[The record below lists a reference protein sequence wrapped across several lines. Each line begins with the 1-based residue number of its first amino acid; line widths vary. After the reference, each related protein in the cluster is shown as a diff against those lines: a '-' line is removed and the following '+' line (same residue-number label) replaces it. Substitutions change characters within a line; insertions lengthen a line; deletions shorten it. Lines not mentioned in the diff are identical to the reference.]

1 MRVALLALGAVGAL
15 TAVDLPFPQYHL
27 LGALS
32 VTVFGTAAASYVT
45 GGFRRSVVSFSLMGT
60 VIAITYILFT
70 GNRPM
75 PDDRQSRI
83 SRWWY
88 SVAVPIVTLGLTWM
102 AWATLHLVSEVRDTP
117 SALVPANQLLTGP
130 FLASLT
136 VTVAFIIAV
145 VLLVPL
151 FSVSLWLDIRQF
163 DGETV
168 TGLLIGLFTVGL
180 RLYIWFRLASQRPS
194 C

>member
-1 MRVALLALGAVGAL
+1 
-15 TAVDLPFPQYHL
+15 
-27 LGALS
+27 
-32 VTVFGTAAASYVT
+32 
-45 GGFRRSVVSFSLMGT
+45 
-60 VIAITYILFT
+60 
-70 GNRPM
+70 M

-151 FSVSLWLDIRQF
+151 FSVSLWLRTSGQF

-180 RLYIWFRLASQRPS
+180 RSYIWFRLASQRPS

>member
-1 MRVALLALGAVGAL
+1 
-15 TAVDLPFPQYHL
+15 
-27 LGALS
+27 
-32 VTVFGTAAASYVT
+32 
-45 GGFRRSVVSFSLMGT
+45 
-60 VIAITYILFT
+60 
-70 GNRPM
+70 M

-88 SVAVPIVTLGLTWM
+88 SVAVPIVTFGLTWM

-130 FLASLT
+130 FLALVDCYSRIHNRGGT
-136 VTVAFIIAV
+136 VGSV
-145 VLLVPL
+145 VLGEPVALT
-151 FSVSLWLDIRQF
+151 SGQF

-180 RLYIWFRLASQRPS
+180 RSYIWFRLASQRPS